1 MNRER
6 FVNGLKDAPHY
17 SKKQRKNIIGRSLK
31 SCNWKTKCTVAMEEF
46 AELQQEVSKHI
57 RGYDDKIGLLE
68 EMADAYICLEFL
80 KSIFHIS
87 ESDVLRAVEVKLK
100 REDDN
105 LKHAEAKEK
114 REKMSNEQ
122 RV

>member
-1 MNRER
+1 
-6 FVNGLKDAPHY
+6 
-17 SKKQRKNIIGRSLK
+17 
-31 SCNWKTKCTVAMEEF
+31 MEEF

-100 REDDN
+100 REDV
-105 LKHAEAKEK
+105 K
-114 REKMSNEQ
+114 
-122 RV
+122 

>member
-1 MNRER
+1 MER

-114 REKMSNEQ
+114 REKMLNEQ